1 MRKIFSLF
9 VILGLCGVNPL
20 FGLNAETKL
29 SADDKAL
36 LFGNTEVNIVTL
48 SDEEMEKTKGEG
60 WLAYLG
66 TSALVYGI
74 GWGMCKLG
82 GGKDCS
88 FKVETEFPF

>member
-29 SADDKAL
+29 SANDKAL

-48 SDEEMEKTKGEG
+48 SDEEMEETKGEG
-60 WLAYLG
+60 WL
-66 TSALVYGI
+66 SIIGI
-74 GWGMCKLG
+74 NVGVWGLNCLLN
-82 GGKDCS
+82 KDCS
-88 FKVETEFPF
+88 LKFQSPEIPF